1 MRITH
6 PHHPLYQRH
15 VEIIR
20 IRRGTDP
27 DLIVRLPDGTHAAVA
42 MSLTD
47 YTGSTDPLA
56 IDSPALLALAGLRQ
70 LVQLI
75 DQWGQKPR

>member
-1 MRITH
+1 VKITH
-6 PHHPLYQRH
+6 PHHPLYQQH

-47 YTGSTDPLA
+47 YAGLTNPPHSE
-56 IDSPALLALAGLRQ
+56 SSALLALTGLRQ

-75 DQWGQKPR
+75 DQWQQQRR